1 MAPTASDSG
10 PESSPVA
17 GVGGDEAPPQVR
29 LFVYGLLLQGEREHG
44 LLEDAPLLGEVW
56 TAAEHTL
63 VDLDF
68 YPVLLVGGHVSV
80 VGELYAVSRHQ
91 RFKLD
96 VHHQCPALFRRI
108 KIKLTDGTEAET
120 YAMDEDKVRGKRRLK
135 NGSWRGR
142 FEPRKSSVPPGPMTE
157 YARKRFT

>member
-1 MAPTASDSG
+1 M
-10 PESSPVA
+10 ES
-17 GVGGDEAPPQVR
+17 APPEVR
-29 LFVYGLLLQGEREHG
+29 LFVYGLLLQGEREHA
-44 LLEDAPLLGEVW
+44 LLEGAQLLAETL
-56 TAAEHTL
+56 TASEHTL

-68 YPVLLVGGHVSV
+68 YPVLLVGGRVAV
-80 VGELYAVSRHQ
+80 QGELYGVSRHL

-96 VHHQCPALFRRI
+96 VHHQCPVLFRRI
-108 KIKLTDGTEAET
+108 TIKLADGTEAET

-142 FEPRKSSVPPGPMTE
+142 FEPRKSSVPPGPMTQ

>member
-1 MAPTASDSG
+1 MAPTDSDSG
-10 PESSPVA
+10 PESSPDARVD
-17 GVGGDEAPPQVR
+17 GDPSPPEVR
-29 LFVYGLLLQGEREHG
+29 LFVYGLLLQGEREHA
-44 LLEDAPLLGEVW
+44 LLEGAPLLGEARTVP
-56 TAAEHTL
+56 EHTL

-68 YPVLLVGGHVSV
+68 YPVLLVGGHVSI
-80 VGELYAVSRHQ
+80 VGELYGVSRHQ

-96 VHHQCPALFRRI
+96 VHHQCPVLFRRI

>member
-1 MAPTASDSG
+1 MEPAL
-10 PESSPVA
+10 PE
-17 GVGGDEAPPQVR
+17 VR
-29 LFVYGLLLQGEREHG
+29 LFVYGLLLQGEREHA
-44 LLEDAPLLGEVW
+44 LLEGAPLLGEAQ
-56 TAAEHTL
+56 TAPEHTL

-68 YPVLLVGGHVSV
+68 YPVLLVGGNVAV
-80 VGELYAVSRHQ
+80 VGELYGVSRHL

-96 VHHQCPALFRRI
+96 VHYQSPVLFRRI
-108 KIKLTDGTEAET
+108 TVKLADGTEAET